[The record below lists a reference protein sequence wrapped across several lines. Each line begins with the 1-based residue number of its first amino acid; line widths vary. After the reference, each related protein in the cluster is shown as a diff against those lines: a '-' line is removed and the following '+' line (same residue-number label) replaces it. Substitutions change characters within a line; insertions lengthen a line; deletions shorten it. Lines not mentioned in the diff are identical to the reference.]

1 MSDDATA
8 DFDFSADSDPDEGD
22 DVLVPSELL
31 REVRSLIRAIK
42 RRNDIDAAWM
52 GWVQHLLG
60 SPVAKIVL
68 GILVARMFGI
78 DFALVLDGLRV
89 LVARA

>member
-1 MSDDATA
+1 MSDDTTA
-8 DFDFSADSDPDEGD
+8 EFDFSADSDPDEQD

-52 GWVQHLLG
+52 GSVQKILG
-60 SPVAKIVL
+60 SPVAKVVL
-68 GILVARMFGI
+68 AILVARMFGI
-78 DFALVLDGLRV
+78 DFGLVLDGLRV
-89 LVARA
+89 LLARA